1 MNKNEGELL
10 NNHILSI
17 FRINPKKK
25 FNYRQILIKLPKK
38 ENSNQVKKS
47 LFFLEQKKQ
56 IKQINPGSYILLK
69 NKKSIKGIFDKTKK
83 GSGYIIQENVDKD
96 VFVSEKNTKK
106 AFDGDFVEC
115 VLISNR
121 EAEIIKII
129 KRNKTTFVGVV
140 YIKENKTFV
149 ETSSLKDKLSFNI
162 PNNKTANN
170 NDLVVVEFNN
180 WEKELPEGEIIKII
194 GKKGVV
200 EDEMHAILE
209 EFELPYE
216 FSKELENEAKQLERL
231 QNERET
237 KKRKDLRNITTI
249 TIDPDDAKD
258 FDDAI
263 SVNQK
268 ENSQIEIGI
277 HIADVSHFLQKNTRL
292 DKEAYKRAT
301 SVYLVDRVV
310 PMLPE
315 FLSNNLCSLKP
326 NEDKYTFSFVF
337 TFNKE
342 KKIIKEWFGKTVIN
356 SNKRLT
362 YNEAQ
367 HIIKSKT
374 NIIPLEISLS
384 KKQEKIDT
392 KIKEAIETLNTVAEN
407 LREKRREK
415 GSISFNK
422 KEVKFILNKKK
433 EPIKTILKKSLE
445 ANKLVEEFMLLAN
458 KKVAEVFVKNKQLK
472 GVYRIHDQPDE
483 QKIITLE
490 RVIKK
495 LGYNQQLKNTNNL
508 NTQLNSLLK
517 QTNNSPEQ
525 NLIDTLVIR
534 SMSKAKYSTNNIG
547 HFGLAF
553 EKYTHFTSPIR
564 RYPDVIVHRIL
575 EGILMNQTPNQK
587 DLEEESVHCSHRE
600 ERATKAERASIKYMQ
615 VKYMSS
621 KINQNFVGIISG
633 ITERGIFI
641 ETTENKCE
649 GFIRIKDIPND
660 YFVYNEEE
668 FLLLGRHTKEEYR
681 LGDEVLI
688 KVKSTNEDK
697 KQIDFI
703 LKEKL

>member
-1 MNKNEGELL
+1 
-10 NNHILSI
+10 
-17 FRINPKKK
+17 
-25 FNYRQILIKLPKK
+25 
-38 ENSNQVKKS
+38 
-47 LFFLEQKKQ
+47 
-56 IKQINPGSYILLK
+56 
-69 NKKSIKGIFDKTKK
+69 
-83 GSGYIIQENVDKD
+83 
-96 VFVSEKNTKK
+96 
-106 AFDGDFVEC
+106 
-115 VLISNR
+115 
-121 EAEIIKII
+121 
-129 KRNKTTFVGVV
+129 
-140 YIKENKTFV
+140 
-149 ETSSLKDKLSFNI
+149 
-162 PNNKTANN
+162 
-170 NDLVVVEFNN
+170 
-180 WEKELPEGEIIKII
+180 
-194 GKKGVV
+194 
-200 EDEMHAILE
+200 MHAILE

-216 FSKELENEAKQLERL
+216 FSKELENEAKQLKRL

-268 ENSQIEIGI
+268 ENNLIEIGI

-315 FLSNNLCSLKP
+315 ILSNNMCSLKP

-342 KKIIKEWFGKTVIN
+342 NKIIKEWFGKTVIN

-374 NIIPLEISLS
+374 NIIPLEIALS

-392 KIKEAIETLNTVAEN
+392 KIKEAIETLNTVAEK

-422 KEVKFILNKKK
+422 KEVKFVLNKKK

-458 KKVAEVFVKNKQLK
+458 KKVAEVFVKNKQTK

-490 RVIKK
+490 RVVKK
-495 LGYNQQLKNTNNL
+495 LGYKQQLKNTKNL
-508 NTQLNSLLK
+508 NSQLNSLLK

-575 EGILMNQTPNQK
+575 EGILMNQIPNQK
-587 DLEEESVHCSHRE
+587 GLEEQSVHCSHRE

-641 ETTENKCE
+641 ETKENKCE

-660 YFVYNEEE
+660 YFVYNEGE